1 MEFYFLYI
9 FIESKWGV
17 VCLFTINTIYSPFI
31 VNNTNYGGQTCQLTP
46 NSAFQFFFSPNPD
59 TSLDLS
65 TFLFSSLILVNQHP
79 SLLQFLLSFLSHHF
93 LLSISN
99 NNRKQFLSSSKS
111 RLSNNNFSY
120 FHSWI
125 YQFGEQLFLSFNLLV
140 LPSSFIFKLTK
151 V

>member
-1 MEFYFLYI
+1 MD
-9 FIESKWGV
+9 
-17 VCLFTINTIYSPFI
+17 IYLI
-31 VNNTNYGGQTCQLTP
+31 VNNTNCRGLTCQLTP

-59 TSLDLS
+59 TSPNLS
-65 TFLFSSLILVNQHP
+65 TFLFFSILFFSSI
-79 SLLQFLLSFLSHHF
+79 STLLYFNFFFFFLSHHF

-111 RLSNNNFSY
+111 RLSTNNFSY

-125 YQFGEQLFLSFNLLV
+125 SQFGEQLFLSFNLSV